1 MATLNLI
8 QTSAIDEFAAES
20 ITCGCPMLIRAAA
33 PHPTNAGAVLMRCAL
48 GWSIHD
54 ELDCARCA
62 QTSAV
67 QDCWCVHPERTPVI
81 AMPVAGIPGIDPGR
95 HAAD

>member
-1 MATLNLI
+1 MATLNLM
-8 QTSAIDEFAAES
+8 QTPGSEDFAAES
-20 ITCGCPMLIRAAA
+20 IKAGCPMLIRAAA
-33 PHPTNAGAVLMRCAL
+33 PHPTIAGAVLMRCAL

-62 QTSAV
+62 ETSAV
-67 QDCWCVHPERTPVI
+67 QDCWRVHPERTPVI
-81 AMPVAGIPGIDPGR
+81 AMPVSGAPGIDPGR